1 MNRVKLMGATC
12 TVGIVSSENSSAKR
26 TRHGL
31 RRAGLA
37 LAVQQL
43 EPRLPLTATS
53 HIPAHAPRTDD
64 VAPAV
69 AEILTESFPGTSVD
83 RQGPSVVR
91 VGDLL
96 IDPAGRVVLD
106 VTFDEPVRVRG
117 RASIP
122 FLYGLARKTLRV
134 EPVAHEPIDGARGGA
149 TATSLVTTAH
159 TLQFSYRPAP
169 GQVRPPHVSLL
180 PDTSI
185 KMPNGAS
192 IRDEAGN
199 RAARVDITKV
209 RVGDPMVATL
219 KIDGT
224 STLEQTYRTYG
235 VDRDGHL
242 FGKNADGSFSRLQS
256 DAAVRQ
262 VAGGRRSPVTVA
274 QVQLLEREV
283 RLDTMVSSETTDR
296 SESIDLEVDIPP
308 DVDTP
313 ADLARF
319 YKNLWDQ
326 LRARDRYR
334 RTPAAL
340 AREIADFDR
349 SLEEL
354 RADASASGLSL
365 DAFVASYET
374 VDRHFKGHKHHN
386 VEGELDAFL
395 EAAEI
400 TPAELLAAIG
410 EAGTSWNV
418 VLRRMASNGT
428 TFVTLFQEYAESQKG
443 LGDFLREFVSREV
456 RASRRRT
463 VAAAPAA
470 AAKAAKVAVDAAKLG
485 LDVAKFAWEVIK
497 DGRPKTTAE
506 GAYTRVLSNG
516 DPSFEKYANSVE
528 GRSRSVEWE
537 GRNLFNMRVIHVKYS
552 LGGYYGASH
561 PTIGGKWLPSV
572 GFKVDESYA
581 FWGFGLN
588 VGATITAAANV
599 GSADSPE
606 PVIQVVAQMQ
616 ASGWFQSFTK
626 SITLY
631 ANGATGFRV
640 EV

>member
-1 MNRVKLMGATC
+1 MNRVKLMRAEC
-12 TVGIVSSENSSAKR
+12 TLDRVPKEDSFEKR
-26 TRHGL
+26 TRRGL
-31 RRAGLA
+31 RRAGLTP
-37 LAVQQL
+37 AVEQL
-43 EPRLPLTATS
+43 EPRLLLTATS
-53 HIPAHAPRTDD
+53 DVPAHAPRTED
-64 VAPAV
+64 VASAV
-69 AEILTESFPGTSVD
+69 VATLTESLPETSLD

-91 VGDLL
+91 IGDLET
-96 IDPAGRVVLD
+96 DSVGRVALD
-106 VTFDEPVRVRG
+106 VTFDEPVRVSG
-117 RASIP
+117 RVSIP
-122 FLYGLARKTLRV
+122 FLYGLARRTLWA
-134 EPVAHEPIDGARGGA
+134 EPVAHEPIGGARGGA

-169 GQVRPPHVSLL
+169 GEARPPHVSLL

-185 KMPNGAS
+185 RMSTGAS

-219 KIDGT
+219 KIDGA

-235 VDRDGHL
+235 VDREGHL

-262 VAGGRRSPVTVA
+262 VPVVRTPA
-274 QVQLLEREV
+274 PLGIALVQLLEKEERV
-283 RLDTMVSSETTDR
+283 NTAVSSETADR
-296 SESIDLEVDIPP
+296 LEAVEPAVVDR
-308 DVDTP
+308 
-313 ADLARF
+313 AELARF

-334 RTPAAL
+334 RSPAAL

-354 RADASASGLSL
+354 RTDAAASGLSL
-365 DAFVASYET
+365 GAFVAFHET
-374 VDRHFKGHKHHN
+374 VDRHFKGHTHGN

-418 VLRRMASNGT
+418 VLRRMASDGT

-443 LGDFLREFVSREV
+443 LGDFLQEFVSREV
-456 RASRRRT
+456 RASGRRT

-470 AAKAAKVAVDAAKLG
+470 AAEAAKVAVDAAKLG

-506 GAYTRVLSNG
+506 GAYTSVLSKG
-516 DPSFEKYANSVE
+516 DPSFEKYANSIE

-537 GRNLFNMRVIHVKYS
+537 GRNLFNMRVIHVKYN

-572 GFKVDESYA
+572 GFRVDESYA

-599 GSADSPE
+599 GSANSPE
-606 PVIQVVAQMQ
+606 PEVQVVAQMQ